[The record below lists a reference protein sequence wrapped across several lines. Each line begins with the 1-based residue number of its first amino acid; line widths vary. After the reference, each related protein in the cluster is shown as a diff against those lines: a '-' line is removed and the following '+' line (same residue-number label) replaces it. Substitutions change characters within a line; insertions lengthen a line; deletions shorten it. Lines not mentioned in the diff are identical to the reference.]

1 MGRAPQQHYE
11 MRTTDT
17 EWQELARTMQGNGNP
32 PHQEYPIV
40 TERQN
45 WNRQKKRK
53 KIIPQ
58 CRIDAKVFSITWWKH
73 NVCWCIC
80 TWILYKSQ
88 TGLNLR
94 GWFVGERWMRRMH
107 KKIVIYVVTF
117 IILQNRLDDFEVA
130 FVSLNNTRHA
140 VVGLCVSKAATSA
153 KILSINFL
161 SLD

>member
-94 GWFVGERWMRRMH
+94 GWFVGERGKDEMNAQKNRYLRSYVHNFAEQTGWLWGSVCIIKQH
-107 KKIVIYVVTF
+107 KTRCCWSVCVQSSN
-117 IILQNRLDDFEVA
+117 LCQNLIHQ
-130 FVSLNNTRHA
+130 L
-140 VVGLCVSKAATSA
+140 L
-153 KILSINFL
+153 
-161 SLD
+161 